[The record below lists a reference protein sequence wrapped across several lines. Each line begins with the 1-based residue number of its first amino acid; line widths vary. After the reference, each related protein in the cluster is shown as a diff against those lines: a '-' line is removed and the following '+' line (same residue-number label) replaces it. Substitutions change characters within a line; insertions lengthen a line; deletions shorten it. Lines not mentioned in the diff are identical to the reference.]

1 LKIEDIMSHKV
12 LTVAPESS
20 ATDAARLMQKNN
32 IGALPVVSGS
42 QMVGILTDRDI
53 VTRGVAAGRDPNT
66 LPVSQ
71 VMTQPVVCGSPSMDL
86 GAATNLMAEKQVRR
100 LPVVQGEQLVGFV
113 SLGDIAINS
122 PDSVSG
128 DALKDI
134 SGKW

>member
-1 LKIEDIMSHKV
+1 MSHKV
-12 LTVAPESS
+12 LTVTPEST
-20 ATDAARLMQKNN
+20 ATDAAKLMQVNN
-32 IGALPVVSGS
+32 IGALPVVSGGH
-42 QMVGILTDRDI
+42 MVGILTDRDI
-53 VTRGVAAGRDPNT
+53 VTRGVANGRDPNT

-71 VMTQPVVCGSPSMDL
+71 VMTQPVVCGSPNMDL

-100 LPVVQGEQLVGFV
+100 LPVVYDEKLVGFV

>member
-1 LKIEDIMSHKV
+1 MKIEDVMSHKV
-12 LTVAPESS
+12 LTVAAEST
-20 ATDAARLMQKNN
+20 AVEAARLMQKNN
-32 IGALPVVSGS
+32 IGALPVVSHGH
-42 QMVGILTDRDI
+42 MVGILTDRDI
-53 VTRGVAAGRDPNT
+53 VMRGVAAGKDPNS

-71 VMTQPVVCGSPSMDL
+71 VMSQPVICGAPNMDL

-100 LPVVQGEQLVGFV
+100 LPVVNDGQLVGFV

-122 PDSVSG
+122 PDAVSG